1 MQCVLVALR
10 IARDHGIVPTYTDTL
25 QVHHVPTTFCQSWLT
40 ERNLKIIIAAG
51 VLGLPSYE
59 WYCILLLTS
68 CTAADTAISSW
79 VSETSRLTPWLA
91 QNLLTVLAEQPRP
104 TPIWDRCSAT
114 SLCVW
119 CFKIMSKIT
128 SLYGSRDMVLHIQW
142 CGKKYFRVTNLAS
155 EN

>member
-1 MQCVLVALR
+1 MCVSCTTDSSGSWHSTHVHRYFASAPCPHHFLPKL
-10 IARDHGIVPTYTDTL
+10 TY
-25 QVHHVPTTFCQSWLT
+25 WKK
-40 ERNLKIIIAAG
+40 LKKIIAAG

-128 SLYGSRDMVLHIQW
+128 SLYGSRDMVLRIQW